1 MKWILDNL
9 WTLLIIAGV
18 LAQLIQAIKGKK
30 EGENAP
36 EAPPPLAEFEDAEMS
51 ERTRKIREDI
61 QRKIE
66 QRHRDSSALPPMA
79 PERTA
84 SAPVEPTPFAPEY
97 QRTFE
102 PEPVSLRALA
112 EERMEARRAAEILE
126 QQVALADRLRHVE
139 LVKAS
144 AVRRATFE
152 EGTIAASSIARKQN
166 RAALLGDLRDPAAL
180 RRAFVLREVLGPPLS
195 IR

>member
-9 WTLLIIAGV
+9 WTLIIIAGV
-18 LAQLIQAIKGKK
+18 LAQLIQAVKGKK

-36 EAPPPLAEFEDAEMS
+36 EAPPPIAEFEDAEME

-66 QRHRDSSALPPMA
+66 QRQRDSSALPPMA
-79 PERTA
+79 PERA
-84 SAPVEPTPFAPEY
+84 PSAPVEPTSFEPEY

-102 PEPVSLRALA
+102 PEPVSMRELA
-112 EERMEARRAAEILE
+112 EARMEARRSAEILE
-126 QQVALADRLRHVE
+126 QQVALAERLRHVE

-144 AVRRATFE
+144 AVRRVTIE
-152 EGTIAASSIARKQN
+152 EGTIAASSMARKQN
-166 RAALLGDLRDPAAL
+166 RAALLADLRDPAAL